1 MSLGP
6 YRGCAVVVAALD
18 VVDDNKPSN
27 SCFDGG
33 NEIFANIDPALFI
46 IRIVVLEPNALLL
59 LLDDNDDEAPLP
71 PPPLPPAAE
80 PTLSGIVT
88 AAIGPPLGHPAT
100 KVVVVVDNN
109 RTISADALFS
119 PADPELEVAALTL

>member
-1 MSLGP
+1 MSPGP
-6 YRGCAVVVAALD
+6 YRGCTVVVAAAAALD

-46 IRIVVLEPNALLL
+46 IRIVVLDPNPLL
-59 LLDDNDDEAPLP
+59 LLDDNDDEVPLP

-88 AAIGPPLGHPAT
+88 AAMCRHLPLRR
-100 KVVVVVDNN
+100 VM
-109 RTISADALFS
+109 L
-119 PADPELEVAALTL
+119 